1 MTPSKTCS
9 ACGWQNPRL
18 PLADRTFHCDECGL
32 RIDRDT
38 NAARN
43 IAAHA
48 AVSGT
53 QPAKRSPPV
62 ARRPKTPA
70 EHPSDFPAP
79 GVGSRTRRNGK
90 TPGPPVRRHLGGAI
104 HRRPPSHAK
113 DRQSC
118 SEGAT
123 KGPLREIESG
133 LLSSTDNATSV

>member
-90 TPGPPVRRHLGGAI
+90 TPGPPVRRAGHCRALRLGTG
-104 HRRPPSHAK
+104 RGCDL
-113 DRQSC
+113 DRVDRVSAVQ
-118 SEGAT
+118 AADY
-123 KGPLREIESG
+123 R
-133 LLSSTDNATSV
+133 A